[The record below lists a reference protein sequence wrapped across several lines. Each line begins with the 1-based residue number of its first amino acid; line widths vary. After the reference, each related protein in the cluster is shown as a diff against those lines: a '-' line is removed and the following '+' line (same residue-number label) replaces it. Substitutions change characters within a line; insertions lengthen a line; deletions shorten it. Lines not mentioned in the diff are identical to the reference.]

1 VTEEKITLLSEKEA
15 ANLIN
20 KVLNVGYSSASNSV
34 AELDAEGLDA
44 LSRSLTPNEV
54 KIVLYENTARKIRDA
69 KNAAKQK
76 VAKEIAAAEKLTA
89 AEEIKNKKESKK

>member
-1 VTEEKITLLSEKEA
+1 MTEEKITLLSEKEA

-34 AELDAEGLDA
+34 AELDAEGLEA

-54 KIVLYENTARKIRDA
+54 KTVLYENAARKIRDA
-69 KNAAKQK
+69 KNAAKQE
-76 VAKEIAAAEKLTA
+76 VAEELVASEKL
-89 AEEIKNKKESKK
+89 KNKKESKK